1 MNFIFCKFT
10 SLRGAHG
17 VGREG
22 WAPQGLHFLELSMTA
37 GWRERVMW
45 WIGVAVAI
53 DVLIMKKKDFFNTSS
68 VFDIFSKV
76 TMVV

>member
-1 MNFIFCKFT
+1 
-10 SLRGAHG
+10 
-17 VGREG
+17 
-22 WAPQGLHFLELSMTA
+22 MTA

-53 DVLIMKKKDFFNTSS
+53 DVLIMKKDFFNTSS

>member
-1 MNFIFCKFT
+1 MNLIFCKFT

-17 VGREG
+17 VGRG
-22 WAPQGLHFLELSMTA
+22 AWAPLGLHFLELSMKA

-53 DVLIMKKKDFFNTSS
+53 DVFIMKKDFFNTSS